1 MANNTP
7 ITSSELGTLW
17 MTYLKNK
24 LLLRMLDYF
33 IEKENDKDAKDIM
46 SYYYNSNIKY
56 SNEIEQIFKNEGA
69 AIPIAFTSNDV
80 HKDAPP
86 LWDNYFD
93 ILFLRLLMKLSLG
106 FNALHQGM
114 SYRSDIVDFYK
125 RCTDVPKETYDK
137 CNRFLLKKG
146 ILARPPYVSM
156 PKEAEFIEQKTY
168 MKGVKLFGSKRSLN
182 TVEIAHIYN
191 ALESNVM
198 GTQLMTG
205 FAQGAKESE
214 VRDYFIEGK
223 ELAKKIVSNI
233 TQIMQESDIQ
243 APSTWAGRATDST
256 APPFSDKMMMFCSTL
271 LSSFALGA
279 NAIGTSLSLRSDL
292 PKRLMEIAMDTY
304 QFASKGGQL
313 MIKHNWLEEPPQM
326 EDRNELTKSKK

>member
-1 MANNTP
+1 MPNNVP

-24 LLLRMLDYF
+24 MLLRMLDYF
-33 IEKENDKDAKDIM
+33 LEKENDTAAKDIM
-46 SYYYNSNIKY
+46 SSYYTNSTNFT
-56 SNEIEQIFKNEGA
+56 NEIELIFNNEGA
-69 AIPIAFTSNDV
+69 AIPIAFSSNDV

-93 ILFLRLLMKLSLG
+93 IIFLRVMMKLSLG
-106 FNALHQGM
+106 FDALHQGM
-114 SYRSDIVDFYK
+114 AYRSDIIDFYK
-125 RCTDVPKETYDK
+125 RCIDTPKETYDR
-137 CNRFLLKKG
+137 CTRFLNEKG

-156 PKEAEFIEQKTY
+156 PKEATFVEQKGY
-168 MKGVKLFGSKRSLN
+168 MKGIKLFGSKRSLN
-182 TVEIAHIYN
+182 TIEIAHIYN
-191 ALESNVM
+191 VLEANVM

-205 FAQGAKESE
+205 FAQAATESE
-214 VRDYFIEGK
+214 VTDYFLKGK
-223 ELAKKIVSNI
+223 ELAKKIVSDL

-256 APPFSDKMMMFCSTL
+256 VTPFSDKMMMFCSTL
-271 LSSFALGA
+271 ISSFALGA

-292 PKRLMEIAMDTY
+292 PKKLIEIATDTY
-304 QFASKGGQL
+304 QFASEGGQL

>member
-17 MTYLKNK
+17 MTYSKNK

-33 IEKENDKDAKDIM
+33 IEKENDKDAKNIM
-46 SYYYNSNIKY
+46 SSYHADATKFT
-56 SNEIEQIFKNEGA
+56 NEIEQIFNNEGA

-93 ILFLRLLMKLSLG
+93 IIFLRAYMKLSLG

-114 SYRSDIVDFYK
+114 AYRSDIIDFYK
-125 RCTDVPKETYDK
+125 RSIDVLKETYER
-137 CNRFLLKKG
+137 CSRFLLKKG
-146 ILARPPYVSM
+146 IMARPPYVSM
-156 PKEAEFIEQKTY
+156 PKEATFVEQKSY
-168 MKGVKLFGSKRSLN
+168 MKGIKMFGGKRSLN

-191 ALESNVM
+191 VLESNVM

-205 FAQGAKESE
+205 FAQVAKESE
-214 VRDYFIEGK
+214 VKDYFIEGK

-233 TQIMQESDIQ
+233 TQVMQESDIQ

-292 PKRLMEIAMDTY
+292 PKKLMEIAIDTY